1 MPSPGRRIGWEEGN
15 LSPYCVSIDIM
26 LPIGGK
32 LNKQDK
38 LLNQLLAIL
47 GQQFLLFWK
56 VYVRKRSLVTA
67 ACICLFCSLGFCFE
81 PSRYCPRYSRK
92 VDMSRDF
99 IWCVRTML
107 ITEVQI
113 YIPMPCD
120 KESFRSINVSV
131 LISFNDIHIENQN
144 VERFYT
150 YQMKVTIQHLELRIL
165 CKYMR
170 STCICS
176 LEEQYYI

>member
-67 ACICLFCSLGFCFE
+67 ACICLFCSLSFCFE

-99 IWCVRTML
+99 TWCVRTML

-113 YIPMPCD
+113 YIPMTCD
-120 KESFRSINVSV
+120 KESFRSIKRLS
-131 LISFNDIHIENQN
+131 SYF
-144 VERFYT
+144 F
-150 YQMKVTIQHLELRIL
+150 
-165 CKYMR
+165 
-170 STCICS
+170 
-176 LEEQYYI
+176 

>member
-1 MPSPGRRIGWEEGN
+1 
-15 LSPYCVSIDIM
+15 M

-165 CKYMR
+165 CKYLR
-170 STCICS
+170 GTCICS

>member
-1 MPSPGRRIGWEEGN
+1 
-15 LSPYCVSIDIM
+15 M

>member
-1 MPSPGRRIGWEEGN
+1 
-15 LSPYCVSIDIM
+15 
-26 LPIGGK
+26 
-32 LNKQDK
+32 
-38 LLNQLLAIL
+38 
-47 GQQFLLFWK
+47 
-56 VYVRKRSLVTA
+56 
-67 ACICLFCSLGFCFE
+67 
-81 PSRYCPRYSRK
+81 
-92 VDMSRDF
+92 
-99 IWCVRTML
+99 ML